1 MRGLFL
7 SKWKE
12 WVTRG
17 GKTSGIVFLQM
28 MQQWRRIMAETFPS
42 PALQDGEEKQVISWA
57 VASLCLIEEP
67 FAVFKS
73 LWFENRSKESND
85 LLCLIQPYTVKKC
98 SISLINN
105 KKQALKLSV
114 GIKCRIYG
122 KFLLAAVR
130 KIAFP
135 QEEYGNILVCL
146 KN

>member
-1 MRGLFL
+1 
-7 SKWKE
+7 
-12 WVTRG
+12 
-17 GKTSGIVFLQM
+17 
-28 MQQWRRIMAETFPS
+28 MAETFPS
-42 PALQDGEEKQVISWA
+42 PALQYGEGKQVISWA
-57 VASLCLIEEP
+57 IASLCLTEEP

-73 LWFENRSKESND
+73 LWFENRSKESSD
-85 LLCLIQPYTVKKC
+85 LLHVIQHYNVKKC

-105 KKQALKLSV
+105 RKQALKLSV

-122 KFLLAAVR
+122 KFLLATVR